1 MILKIPTPF
10 QSRMIAFL
18 ETNNKT
24 FDKRYGII
32 VCILGLTIS
41 PRACPPTSNPFKV
54 QPPGGLCTF
63 YLKKKSSAFLLQ
75 AREMLLS
82 LTSISNQMCLFS
94 SIHLQTLAIN
104 DMHCIQPKIC
114 TFKNRIC
121 TSFFTALLTYLNRQ
135 SRTHQNS

>member
-18 ETNNKT
+18 ETSNKI
-24 FDKRYGII
+24 FDKRYSI
-32 VCILGLTIS
+32 VVCTLGLTIS

-63 YLKKKSSAFLLQ
+63 YLKKKSSAVLLQ

-94 SIHLQTLAIN
+94 SIHFQTLAIRN

-114 TFKNRIC
+114 TFKNSRIC
-121 TSFFTALLTYLNRQ
+121 TSFFTAVLTYLNR
-135 SRTHQNS
+135 